1 MLSRKKLL
9 INGSTPVLKLMQMDL
24 EAMDLIALVQAVV
37 NVFIVQ
43 NLDLRLATKLTV

>member
-1 MLSRKKLL
+1 
-9 INGSTPVLKLMQMDL
+9 MDL

-43 NLDLRLATKLTV
+43 ILELCLAKNLTV